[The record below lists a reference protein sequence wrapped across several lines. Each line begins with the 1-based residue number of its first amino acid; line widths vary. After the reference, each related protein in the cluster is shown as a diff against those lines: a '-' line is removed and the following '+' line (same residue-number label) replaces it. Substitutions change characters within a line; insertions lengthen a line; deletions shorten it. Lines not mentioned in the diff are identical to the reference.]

1 MNTKNIPAETIKRIA
16 GLEKKK
22 ADELEKI
29 TEQIRENNAA
39 LSVAKEEIQ
48 KATESTNLK
57 EYTAAKA
64 KEAEASAALEMYT
77 ARYAQIE
84 RREYVTQKDSDAVID
99 ALLQYE
105 KDIADEFI
113 KTIAGPIEEIRKAH
127 ADYIESVKTTEHTI
141 KSWNSRIRANY
152 RSETTRY
159 ADGTNISKT
168 PVPVHRLPYAG
179 CTASAIVGGFL
190 DRIGTKTESESK

>member
-22 ADELEKI
+22 ADELEAI
-29 TEQIRENNAA
+29 AQQIKENNAA

-127 ADYIESVKTTEHTI
+127 ADYIESVKDAEHTI
-141 KSWNSRIRANY
+141 KSWNKRIRANY

-168 PVPVHRLPYAG
+168 PVPVHVLPYTG
-179 CTASAIVGGFL
+179 CGESVIVGGFL
-190 DRIGTKTESESK
+190 DKIGTKIESESK

>member
-22 ADELEKI
+22 AEELEAINK
-29 TEQIRENNAA
+29 QIAENKTALAA
-39 LSVAKEEIQ
+39 AQEAIKS
-48 KATESTNLK
+48 ATERTDL
-57 EYTAAKA
+57 TAYQDAKK
-64 KEAEASAALEMYT
+64 KEADAAAALEMYNS
-77 ARYAQIE
+77 RYSQIQ

-99 ALLQYE
+99 ALLKYE

-127 ADYIESVKTTEHTI
+127 ADYIESVKTTENTI

-179 CTASAIVGGFL
+179 CTKSAIVGGFL
-190 DRIGTKTESESK
+190 DRIGTEIESESN